1 MFLTRQENRVAEA
14 ADTKAPGETNG
25 EALCHVLGKADEAD
39 DMGRK
44 GEEHARQSGG
54 AAALGGLAGCKR
66 RKMPS
71 ESANWAC
78 RGRGE
83 ARAFPHFW
91 PLLWSL
97 FSAVDTFRTRPV
109 ISGQSEDKT
118 GQTGHFVVNPSHSW
132 PIAVLLAKLGVS
144 LTQICLYTHYLG
156 EVARFIVAAIRGE
169 AVFGSILLGQ
179 EGVLP
184 AFLAKV

>member
-1 MFLTRQENRVAEA
+1 M
-14 ADTKAPGETNG
+14 
-25 EALCHVLGKADEAD
+25 
-39 DMGRK
+39 
-44 GEEHARQSGG
+44 
-54 AAALGGLAGCKR
+54 
-66 RKMPS
+66 
-71 ESANWAC
+71 
-78 RGRGE
+78 
-83 ARAFPHFW
+83 
-91 PLLWSL
+91 
-97 FSAVDTFRTRPV
+97 DTFRTRPV

-144 LTQICLYTHYLG
+144 LTQICLYTNDLG
-156 EVARFIVAAIRGE
+156 EVARFIVAAIRDE